1 MTQSKSFRWS
11 LMSWVMNFR
20 FLGRHVQLSQ
30 QKNSGERLNVANGG
44 RLIHQWGIVPYLWIP
59 RLLVLQMITNWRHW
73 TSIHISSMHSV
84 IMFLRS
90 SFLGL
95 QIHFLLSWCVN
106 DSLSCMEQSLK
117 LYWQGE
123 LEHWISKSCYACTS
137 HKTFVPQLASIE
149 HHQAHIHCICAQR
162 EAQKGDNPSPDTP
175 DLHHVIGKSQIF
187 PEDIGTFMQ
196 KNLDDPAV
204 NMSLLA

>member
-1 MTQSKSFRWS
+1 
-11 LMSWVMNFR
+11 
-20 FLGRHVQLSQ
+20 
-30 QKNSGERLNVANGG
+30 
-44 RLIHQWGIVPYLWIP
+44 
-59 RLLVLQMITNWRHW
+59 MITDWRHW
-73 TSIHISSMHSV
+73 TSIYISSMHSV

-123 LEHWISKSCYACTS
+123 LEHRTSKSRYACTS
-137 HKTFVPQLASIE
+137 HKTFVPQLAFIE
-149 HHQAHIHCICAQR
+149 RCQARIHHIHAQK
-162 EAQKGDNPSPDTP
+162 EAQKRDDPSPDTP
-175 DLHHVIGKSQIF
+175 DLHHVIGKSQNF
-187 PEDIGTFMQ
+187 PEDIGTFIQ

-204 NMSLLA
+204 NVSLLA